1 MAFKWFDFTDLN
13 IMRIEEI
20 PFAVSKS
27 VYPPREDS
35 WLLAQ
40 SIPKIGGKKCLD
52 MGCGSGIQTAAMLL
66 NGAERVTSVDKHED
80 ALSAAKQ
87 NLSSHFDLN
96 KVEFVISDLFQNIK
110 GSYDFMVFNPPYV
123 PTPEMKWSDTD
134 GGKKGREVIDKFLD
148 QFHLFLSPEGTCYLL
163 QSSRNSLTLTQAKA
177 REVGF
182 SCNIVALQDVPGEEL
197 QVLRLQREV
206 LAQEEEE
213 PQTPSN
219 YYS

>member
-1 MAFKWFDFTDLN
+1 MH
-13 IMRIEEI
+13 IEEI
-20 PFAVSKS
+20 PFAVSKA

-40 SIPKIGGKKCLD
+40 AIPKIGGKKCLD

-66 NGAERVTSVDKHED
+66 NGAERVTSVDKHAE
-80 ALSAAKQ
+80 AISTAKQ
-87 NLSSHFDLN
+87 NLSTHFDMN
-96 KVEFVISDLFQNIK
+96 KVEFIISDLFQNVK

-123 PTPEMKWSDTD
+123 PTTEMKWSDTD
-134 GGKKGREVIDKFLD
+134 GGKKGRDVIDKFLD

-163 QSSRNSLTLTQAKA
+163 QSSRNSLVLTQEKA

-206 LAQEEEE
+206 LKEEEE
-213 PQTPSN
+213 ERQPQST
-219 YYS
+219 YYT